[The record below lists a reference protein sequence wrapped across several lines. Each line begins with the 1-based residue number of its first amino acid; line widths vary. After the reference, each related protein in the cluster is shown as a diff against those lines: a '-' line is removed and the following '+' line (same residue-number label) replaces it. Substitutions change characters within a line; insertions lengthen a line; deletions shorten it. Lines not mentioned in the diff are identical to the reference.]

1 MRTSLIY
8 FLNLLLLRCVLL
20 SIVCFFY
27 TTIAYMQK
35 KSYLCTQNT
44 MQNPLVVRYNND
56 HNK

>member
-8 FLNLLLLRCVLL
+8 FLICYFYVVFSYPLCV
-20 SIVCFFY
+20 FFY
-27 TTIAYMQK
+27 TTIACMQK

-44 MQNPLVVRYNND
+44 MQNPLAVRYNND